1 MVMRRSVPGPGTWS
15 LPAPHSWAD
24 PARGMRDWLK
34 ITGNAPTNTSLIL
47 TLTVNNRSNNHTFI
61 ICCTLKQGHN
71 LFADISVIHNSMFLF
86 QIQTAAD
93 VVVVFIF
100 CVMLLI
106 HFIFISDILNKRIKQ
121 FKTWSFGLIS
131 AALCELNTWSVSRRT
146 RYITAGCIIVVEKRK
161 SNS

>member
-1 MVMRRSVPGPGTWS
+1 MRRSVPGPGTWS

-34 ITGNAPTNTSLIL
+34 ITGNTPTNTALIL

-86 QIQTAAD
+86 QIQTTAD
-93 VVVVFIF
+93 VVFLF
-100 CVMLLI
+100 CVMFLI
-106 HFIFISDILNKRIKQ
+106 HFIFISDILKKRIEQ
-121 FKTWSFGLIS
+121 FRLGHLGLL
-131 AALCELNTWSVSRRT
+131 AQHYVS
-146 RYITAGCIIVVEKRK
+146 
-161 SNS
+161 